1 MIRCR
6 MEYTLAA
13 FKQLFK
19 IIKQLRAPGGCPW
32 DREQTPDS
40 LKANL
45 LEEAYEC
52 VDAITSGSQK
62 DICEELGD
70 MYLLTTMLSYMK
82 EQEGTFTLSDVLN
95 GINEKL
101 VRRHPHVFS
110 ESNAETSEEV
120 INQWNE
126 IKKQEKGIKTP
137 TSIMEKVSRT
147 LPPLERALL
156 IQKKAA
162 GVGFDWKKHEDVLAK
177 IHEELGEL
185 TEALDTNH
193 GNDIEEE
200 VGDLLFSV
208 VNIARYLEINP
219 MIALHS
225 TNQKFL
231 KRFAAIEQEARKS
244 DRTIEELDLEE
255 MDVIWEKNKK

>member
-1 MIRCR
+1 
-6 MEYTLAA
+6 
-13 FKQLFK
+13 
-19 IIKQLRAPGGCPW
+19 
-32 DREQTPDS
+32 
-40 LKANL
+40 
-45 LEEAYEC
+45 
-52 VDAITSGSQK
+52 
-62 DICEELGD
+62 
-70 MYLLTTMLSYMK
+70 MYLLTTMLGYMK

-95 GINEKL
+95 GITEKL
-101 VRRHPHVFS
+101 VRRHPHVFGQS
-110 ESNAETSEEV
+110 DAETSEEV

-126 IKKQEKGIKTP
+126 IKKQEKGSRTH

-147 LPPLERALL
+147 LPPLERAFL

-185 TEALDTNH
+185 TEALHTNH
-193 GNDIEEE
+193 TDEVKEE

-208 VNIARYLEINP
+208 VNIARYLDVDP

-225 TNQKFL
+225 TNQKFI

-244 DRTIEELDLEE
+244 DKTIEELDLEE
-255 MDVIWEKNKK
+255 MDVIWEKSKKQQQV